1 MRKHPNRS
9 FAVLLAG
16 LLAVVAVP
24 ALGQAWPAKN
34 VRLVVTF
41 PPGGGLDAHARL
53 IAPKMSEG
61 LGQPV
66 IVDNRPGA
74 GGFIG
79 TSFVA
84 KADPDGYTIL
94 LVPINHA
101 IAPALYKK
109 LPFDPIKD
117 FVPISQTV
125 VTTLVLVASNKS
137 GVTSVKDLVA
147 QAKANPGKLN
157 FGSPSIADP
166 LHLSM
171 EMLRTQGNLDIVHVP
186 YKGQAQIVTAIMSG
200 ELEFAVLSLATNLGN
215 IRAGT
220 MKALGVTSAR
230 RSAAAQEIPTIAES
244 GFPDYEATSW
254 LGLFAPAGTP
264 REVVQRIQRETVKA
278 MAAPEVRERLLAQ
291 GQEIVG
297 STPEEFDAKVK
308 ADVAKFIRLAKEAKI
323 PFQD

>member
-1 MRKHPNRS
+1 MKIRHAS
-9 FAVLLAG
+9 Y
-16 LLAVVAVP
+16 
-24 ALGQAWPAKN
+24 ALIAALIAALPGTAAAQAWPAKP
-34 VRLVVTF
+34 VRMVVTF

-53 IAPKMSEG
+53 ISPKMSEG

-66 IVDNRPGA
+66 VVDNRPGA

-79 TSFVA
+79 TSFAA
-84 KADPDGYTIL
+84 KADADGYTIL

-109 LPFDPIKD
+109 LPFDPLKD
-117 FVPISQTV
+117 FVPITQTV

-137 GVTSVKDLVA
+137 QVASVKDLVA
-147 QAKANPGKLN
+147 QARANPGKLN

-171 EMLRTQGNLDIVHVP
+171 EMLRTQANLDIVHVP
-186 YKGQAQIVTAIMSG
+186 YKGQAQIVTAIISG

-215 IRAGT
+215 IRAGS
-220 MKALGVTSAR
+220 MRALGVTSAK
-230 RSAAAQEIPTIAES
+230 RSGAAPEIPTVAEG
-244 GFPDYEATSW
+244 GFPDYESTSW

-264 REVVQRIQRETVKA
+264 REIVQRIQREAVKA
-278 MAAPEVRERLLAQ
+278 MAVPEVRDRLLAQ

-308 ADVAKFIRLAKEAKI
+308 SDVAKFVKLARDAKI
-323 PFQD
+323 PYQD